1 MHDQPTIVL
10 IHGLFGFRK
19 LLWIEYFQGV
29 RSLYESMGLRVI
41 VPRLPPVGSLE
52 QRAKSLALQ
61 LEDEAGPLHLVGHS
75 MGGLDAR
82 YYINHLHGAE
92 KVATLTTLVTPHR
105 GSSVADY
112 VCACRSPFKLLAG
125 VRSLTTKNM
134 QRFNARTADLPGVV
148 YRSYS
153 ATRKLD
159 EQPWVVRRY
168 ARYIQSQEGDNDS
181 QVSIVSAEWG
191 EHIKTLPCDHF
202 ELISKNL
209 WLNPFRVR
217 KPYNPMRV
225 YRDIGEWVLHFEGGR
240 K

>member
-1 MHDQPTIVL
+1 MFDHPTIVL

-52 QRAKSLALQ
+52 QRAKSLAFQ

-82 YYINHLHGAE
+82 YYINHLHGAK

-105 GSSVADY
+105 GSSAADY
-112 VCACRSPFKLLAG
+112 VCSRRSPFKLLPG
-125 VRSLTTKNM
+125 VRSLTTERI
-134 QRFNARTADLPGVV
+134 QRFNACTADLPGIV

-153 ATRKLD
+153 AMRKLED
-159 EQPWVVRRY
+159 QPWIVRRY
-168 ARYIQSQEGDNDS
+168 ARFIQIQEGDNDS
-181 QVSIVSAEWG
+181 QVSIVSAKWG
-191 EHIKTLPCDHF
+191 DHIVTLPCDHYEF
-202 ELISKNL
+202 IFKKL
-209 WLNPFRVR
+209 WLNPFRGR
-217 KPYNPMRV
+217 KPYNPMPV
-225 YRDIGEWVLHFEGGR
+225 YHDIGEWILSFEAV
-240 K
+240 KQ